1 MAQKLPFHFLVPAA
15 RPNRSFFR
23 KALCSLLLLRRSRLQ
38 RFAEGLLSP
47 RAASV
52 ALVLGA
58 LYASP
63 KMPARNNNETSESS
77 VTSPAPASKP

>member
-1 MAQKLPFHFLVPAA
+1 MAQKLPLNLLVPAA

-63 KMPARNNNETSESS
+63 KLPARSNNEASETT
-77 VTSPAPASKP
+77 VTSPAPALRP